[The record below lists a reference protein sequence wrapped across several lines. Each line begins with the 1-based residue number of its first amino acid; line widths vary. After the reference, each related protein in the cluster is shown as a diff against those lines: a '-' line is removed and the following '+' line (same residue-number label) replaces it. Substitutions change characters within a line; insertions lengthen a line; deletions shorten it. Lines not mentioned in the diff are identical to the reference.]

1 MHVLIRKKHLVLV
14 NVNYFL
20 PDYINLVQEFIWQTE
35 DYVPKLPRVHKFL
48 NYWHKEIDAVI
59 NEVSISYNDE
69 FKMNYTDYFK
79 EL

>member
-1 MHVLIRKKHLVLV
+1 MHVLIRQKHLVLV

-20 PDYINLVQEFIWQTE
+20 PDYVNLVQEFIWQTE

-69 FKMNYTDYFK
+69 FEMRYTDYIR

>member
-1 MHVLIRKKHLVLV
+1 MHVLISKKHLVLV

-35 DYVPKLPRVHKFL
+35 DYVPKLPKVQKFL
-48 NYWHKEIDAVI
+48 NFWHKEIDAVI

-69 FKMNYTDYFK
+69 FKMRYTNYIK

>member
-1 MHVLIRKKHLVLV
+1 MHVLIRQKHLVLV

-20 PDYINLVQEFIWQTE
+20 PDYVNLVQEFIWQTE

-69 FKMNYTDYFK
+69 FKMRYTDYIK

>member
-1 MHVLIRKKHLVLV
+1 MV

-59 NEVSISYNDE
+59 NEVRVSYGDE
-69 FKMNYTDYFK
+69 PKIKYTDFVK

>member
-1 MHVLIRKKHLVLV
+1 MV

-20 PDYINLVQEFIWQTE
+20 PDYVNLVQEFIWQTE

-59 NEVSISYNDE
+59 NEVQISYGDE
-69 FKMNYTDYFK
+69 PKIQYTDFVK

>member
-1 MHVLIRKKHLVLV
+1 MV

-20 PDYINLVQEFIWQTE
+20 PDYVNLVQEFIWQTE

-69 FKMNYTDYFK
+69 FKMRYTDNIK